1 MNEINWKIRSIKEVV
16 TDEALQQQ
24 PIPGTVYYIYYIQTY
39 NTYIMH
45 TYRSIEM
52 ITSIKR
58 TLQATESATFNNS
71 DCCAME
77 DHSKPLMNVII
88 EVELDTTDDDPTTI
102 HPSRIAIPTT
112 TAVSTTVTT
121 KNTVTTT
128 TCRKNEL
135 QSCHY
140 HQSLEER
147 QQHRILTVFR
157 RSRNN
162 TNNKNKNNDATNT
175 WRRSRQSK
183 LLLQPHNHVVSC
195 CSSTCR
201 IIRSHDIT
209 TSILRYCY
217 AIVIV
222 TIMATLLLLFDTAN
236 LQCTVSSP
244 RQNYYYYCQALSS
257 SSSSSSK
264 PPSTTLPW
272 QDRTLKVAFVTGNAM
287 KVRKRYDFLEF
298 NHQHP

>member
-1 MNEINWKIRSIKEVV
+1 
-16 TDEALQQQ
+16 
-24 PIPGTVYYIYYIQTY
+24 
-39 NTYIMH
+39 MH

-58 TLQATESATFNNS
+58 TSQATESATFNNS
-71 DCCAME
+71 DYCAME

-102 HPSRIAIPTT
+102 HPSRITIPTT
-112 TAVSTTVTT
+112 TAVTATVTT
-121 KNTVTTT
+121 KNTATTT

-135 QSCHY
+135 QSRHC

-162 TNNKNKNNDATNT
+162 TNNKNNDATNT
-175 WRRSRQSK
+175 WRRSRQGK
-183 LLLQPHNHVVSC
+183 LLVQPHNHVVSC

-201 IIRSHDIT
+201 MIRSHDIT

-222 TIMATLLLLFDTAN
+222 TIMAKLLLIFDTTN

-244 RQNYYYYCQALSS
+244 RQNYYYCLALSS

-264 PPSTTLPW
+264 PPSSTLPW